1 MGMIKDDAIG
11 GFNHFLEE
19 QKAHPGEATLTVVQ
33 FNHERQVIHE
43 NRPLQE
49 VRPITEQEYEPMGT
63 TALLDAVGKTIDET
77 GERLAGLPEESRPE
91 NVIVAILTDGHENA
105 SSQYSLA
112 KVREKIRHQKEKYSW
127 EFIFMGANQDAF
139 AEAARIGI
147 DKEDSFDFMAT
158 KEGIKKAYDNMSSSV
173 AWYRKV

>member
-1 MGMIKDDAIG
+1 
-11 GFNHFLEE
+11 
-19 QKAHPGEATLTVVQ
+19 
-33 FNHERQVIHE
+33 
-43 NRPLQE
+43 
-49 VRPITEQEYEPMGT
+49 MGT

-158 KEGIKKAYDNMSSSV
+158 KEGIKKAYDKMNSSV